1 MRITRDIL
9 LKAARTAVTQRT
21 MYNHHVICI
30 YLTGSLLMEEPL
42 LGGTTDIDLFFIHD
56 SDQPVQREVEKITED
71 IHLDIAHLSQA
82 VFHQPRS
89 LRVDPW
95 IGPFLCQNP
104 VVLHDQQHWFEFTQ
118 ASVCSQ
124 FNQPENAL
132 LRARPMADEARS
144 LWMKLHLGGAAN
156 EVEWVSMY
164 LKALERAGNTIATL
178 TGFPLTER
186 RFFLLL
192 PERAQM
198 LGRPG
203 MAAGLADLISG
214 DPVSEETWK
223 TWFGHWNTALKSVQT
238 GGSAVPAQLQP
249 CRLNYYTRAAE
260 ALFAHVPTAAVWL
273 LLRTWTK
280 SLSAT
285 SAAPAALPPEFEGVL
300 RTLGLDQ
307 DHFETR
313 LASLDSYLDQL
324 EETIEVWSRENGVMG
339 E

>member
-56 SDQPVQREVEKITED
+56 SDQPVQREVEKITDE

-89 LRVDPW
+89 LRADPW

-132 LRARPMADEARS
+132 LRARPMADEARN
-144 LWMKLHLGGAAN
+144 LWMSLHLGGATN
-156 EVEWVSMY
+156 EVERVSMY

-178 TGFPLTER
+178 TGSPLTER

-203 MAAGLADLISG
+203 LAAGLADLISG
-214 DPVSEETWK
+214 DPVSDETWK
-223 TWFGHWNTALKSVQT
+223 TWFANWNATLKSIQ
-238 GGSAVPAQLQP
+238 GGPAVPAPLQP
-249 CRLNYYTRAAE
+249 CRLSYYTHAAD
-260 ALFAHVPTAAVWL
+260 ALFSHVPAAAIWL

-280 SLSAT
+280 SLSSST
-285 SAAPAALPPEFEGVL
+285 TPAALPPEFEDVL
-300 RTLGLDQ
+300 RTLGLDEA
-307 DHFETR
+307 HFDDR
-313 LASLDSYLDQL
+313 LANLDAYLDQL
-324 EETIEVWSRENGVMG
+324 EESIEVWSRENGVTG
-339 E
+339 EQ